1 MSINSTLV
9 EKIKE
14 DMIEDVIKK
23 KNIVNIEK
31 YLYEHVRTMDAVDL
45 AKKYRCS
52 LVDAIE
58 TIELLKKPA
67 EINKIVMTLG

>member
-45 AKKYRCS
+45 AKKYRSS